1 MFENIAKIP
10 TLPYLLSGAQ
20 YLADQMQL
28 DTGKFFSAAL
38 PARLKH
44 WYILAFSEENSP
56 TLKLK
61 HF

>member
-38 PARLKH
+38 PTRLKR
-44 WYILAFSEENSP
+44 
-56 TLKLK
+56 LKSWRFWRRI
-61 HF
+61 H

>member
-44 WYILAFSEENSP
+44 
-56 TLKLK
+56 
-61 HF
+61 

>member
-10 TLPYLLSGAQ
+10 TQPYLLSGAQ

-38 PARLKH
+38 PTQLKRIN
-44 WYILAFSEENSP
+44 ILAFLEENSQ
-56 TLKLK
+56 T
-61 HF
+61 